1 MVKVLMQTGDWHLL
15 KEFKEN
21 KNGTRKALQGV
32 YLGKEY
38 AAATDGRRL
47 VTIDIDKMTIP
58 ENTPAGSYSVI
69 AAKKINGIF
78 TEVCLEKYDGEYPE
92 IEKAMPKDNN
102 CIKTIGIDKDTDK
115 AIQEMILTSAAIQ
128 LFQITE
134 NAYNIHFIRP
144 LAVLSTVWNVYC
156 SGKNKPVLMTTDD
169 NKVKI
174 VLLPFR
180 IDV

>member
-1 MVKVLMQTGDWHLL
+1 MVKAIMRTGDWHLL

-21 KNGTRKALQGV
+21 KKGRREALQGV

-38 AAATDGRRL
+38 AAATDGKRL

-69 AAKKINGIF
+69 AAKKIDGTL
-78 TEVCLEKYDGEYPE
+78 TEVCFEKYDGEYPE
-92 IEKAMPKDNN
+92 IEKVMPKDNN
-102 CIKTIGIDKDTDK
+102 CTKTIGIDKDTDK

-156 SGKNKPVLMTTDD
+156 SGKDKPILLTADS

>member
-1 MVKVLMQTGDWHLL
+1 MVKVIMQTGDWQLL
-15 KEFKEN
+15 KEFKDN
-21 KNGTRKALQGV
+21 KKGTREVLEGI

-69 AAKKINGIF
+69 AAKKIDGTL

-92 IEKAMPKDNN
+92 IEKVMPEDNN
-102 CIKTIGIDKDTDK
+102 CIKTIRIGKEKDK
-115 AIQEMILTSAAIQ
+115 ALQEMILTSAAIQ

-156 SGKNKPVLMTTDD
+156 SGKDKPILLTADS

>member
-21 KNGTRKALQGV
+21 KKGTREVLEGV

-47 VTIDIDKMTIP
+47 ITIDIDRMTVP
-58 ENTPAGSYSVI
+58 ENTPAGIYSII

-78 TEVCLEKYDGEYPE
+78 TELCLEKYDGEYPE
-92 IEKAMPKDNN
+92 IEKVMPEDNN
-102 CIKTIGIDKDTDK
+102 CIKTIGIGKDTDK
-115 AIQEMILTSAAIQ
+115 AIQEKTLTSAAIR

-134 NAYNIHFIRP
+134 NAYNIHLIRP

-156 SGKNKPVLMTTDD
+156 SGKDKPILLTADSD
-169 NKVKI
+169 KVKI